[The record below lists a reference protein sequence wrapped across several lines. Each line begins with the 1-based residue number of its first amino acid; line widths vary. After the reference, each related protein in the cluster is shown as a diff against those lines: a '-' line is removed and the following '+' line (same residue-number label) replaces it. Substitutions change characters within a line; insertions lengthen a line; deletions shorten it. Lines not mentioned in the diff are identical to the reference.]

1 MKTTTT
7 TLLLLLS
14 TSSFAYDYTLVNFSS
29 TTPRTEEAILKETN
43 KTRDDLAQ
51 YKCSNPE
58 RFNLFANTTI
68 QNMKKDSLRLVSKK
82 LGKTF
87 IYIDGA
93 ITTEDYK
100 PVTQIKDKFLKIAIK
115 TLKRL
120 ETVPESRRLI
130 EELQFAPRP
139 FFVKLGGNRYSPN
152 NPDERTY
159 IHGNE
164 AGFVS
169 FMDELRP
176 MIEQMPFQLIGYGG
190 MILWNPNTDA
200 EFMEADGKMRKVDT
214 DLILAHEM
222 YHAYD
227 GMRGLLDRRFVKS
240 DELEFQ
246 PVCEYRAVRMENS
259 LRKSFGYQYRQYYSY
274 SETDSRDMLDDNGE
288 PIILPTPCIEW
299 LN

>member
-1 MKTTTT
+1 MKTTT

-14 TSSFAYDYTLVNFSS
+14 TSAFAHNYELINFSN
-29 TTPRTEEAILKETN
+29 TVMRTEEAILKETN
-43 KTRDDLAQ
+43 KSKKDLAQ
-51 YKCSNPE
+51 YTCSNPE

-68 QNMKKDSLRLVSKK
+68 QNMKKDSLRIFSKK

-87 IYIDGA
+87 IYIDGSLS
-93 ITTEDYK
+93 TEDYK
-100 PVTQIKDKFLKIAIK
+100 PVTKVKDKFLRIALK

-120 ETVPESRRLI
+120 QTVPESRRLI
-130 EELQFAPRP
+130 EELQFAPKP
-139 FFVKLGGNRYSPN
+139 FFIKLGGNRYSPN
-152 NPDERTY
+152 NPEERTY
-159 IHGNE
+159 LHGNE

-169 FMDELRP
+169 FMDDLRP
-176 MIEQMPFQLIGYGG
+176 MIEKFPFELIGYGG
-190 MILWNPNTDA
+190 LILWNPNTVA
-200 EFMEADGKMRKVDT
+200 KFMEADGKMRQVDT

-274 SETDSRDMLDDNGE
+274 SETDPRDMLDDNGE
-288 PIILPTPCIEW
+288 PIVLPTPCIEW
-299 LN
+299 LD